1 MFGSRTCMRPRRA
14 AAFLPLPS
22 LWWEQQQFLLFKWQ
36 GAPPQPTTFHNPTKF
51 KYMSKVCILALA
63 NSILAQSQ
71 FILVSY
77 IIKSLLFP
85 SLLQPWGFR
94 FAIGSLAR
102 LRKSQRKPASRRKT
116 SARDLPRTAVAAAAP
131 VKMLRRLRKVPR
143 RRRKAER
150 LETSRRRTRR
160 SLKQKKTEE
169 QESKEG

>member
-1 MFGSRTCMRPRRA
+1 M
-14 AAFLPLPS
+14 
-22 LWWEQQQFLLFKWQ
+22 
-36 GAPPQPTTFHNPTKF
+36 
-51 KYMSKVCILALA
+51 A

-160 SLKQKKTEE
+160 SLKQKKQKSKKAKKDKEKENETAEEAAERAKKE
-169 QESKEG
+169 QERKTAADAKKAHL